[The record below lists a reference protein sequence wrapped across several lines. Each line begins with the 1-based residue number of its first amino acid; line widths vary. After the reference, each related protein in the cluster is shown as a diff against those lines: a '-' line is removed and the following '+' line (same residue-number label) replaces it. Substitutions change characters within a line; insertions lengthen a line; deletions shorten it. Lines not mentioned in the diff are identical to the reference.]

1 MKLQFEVTGMTCAA
15 CSARVEKV
23 TRGVPGV
30 EKADVNLLAGTM
42 QVEAQSEAVVP
53 AIEKAV
59 QDAGRQ
65 YSSGGFASSYRQH
78 PAPTKYE
85 HCQKRFSA
93 CRHQHYGRESGP
105 AECCCLTKID

>member
-1 MKLQFEVTGMTCAA
+1 MTCAA

-59 QDAGRQ
+59 QDAG
-65 YSSGGFASSYRQH
+65 
-78 PAPTKYE
+78 
-85 HCQKRFSA
+85 
-93 CRHQHYGRESGP
+93 YGAHLPGDEEKTQETLP
-105 AECCCLTKID
+105 AEKQSREMKIRILGSAVSLVILMYFTMGQDRKSVV